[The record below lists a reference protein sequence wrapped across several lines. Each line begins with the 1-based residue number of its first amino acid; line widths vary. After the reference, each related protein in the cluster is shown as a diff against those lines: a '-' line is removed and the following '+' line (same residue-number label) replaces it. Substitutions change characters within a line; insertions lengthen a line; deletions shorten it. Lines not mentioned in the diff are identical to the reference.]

1 MSGHPDPTDAG
12 RSSRVGEP
20 WGGRRHRLRLRE
32 RSDDHNSRI
41 AHRIIHYAAAHGT
54 GDAMVE
60 ALFRAHFTEGRDVAD
75 AAVLAEIAGKVGLSE
90 IDVRAVAQ
98 GTEHDDEVADDIAR
112 ARSLGA
118 QGVPYFLFD
127 GRLALSGAQ
136 PKAVFERALAPS
148 PGPHGRS

>member
-1 MSGHPDPTDAG
+1 
-12 RSSRVGEP
+12 
-20 WGGRRHRLRLRE
+20 
-32 RSDDHNSRI
+32 
-41 AHRIIHYAAAHGT
+41 
-54 GDAMVE
+54 MVE